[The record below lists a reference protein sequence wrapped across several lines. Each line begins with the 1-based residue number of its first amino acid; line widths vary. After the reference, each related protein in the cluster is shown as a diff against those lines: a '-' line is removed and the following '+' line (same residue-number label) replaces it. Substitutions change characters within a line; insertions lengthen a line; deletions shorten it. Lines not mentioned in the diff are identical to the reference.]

1 MDNIKAIMMK
11 MEKSEDKKEMKYEGK
26 KSKSKKKC

>member
-11 MEKSEDKKEMKYEGK
+11 MEVAEEKKEMKGK
-26 KSKSKKKC
+26 VKKGGKGCKK